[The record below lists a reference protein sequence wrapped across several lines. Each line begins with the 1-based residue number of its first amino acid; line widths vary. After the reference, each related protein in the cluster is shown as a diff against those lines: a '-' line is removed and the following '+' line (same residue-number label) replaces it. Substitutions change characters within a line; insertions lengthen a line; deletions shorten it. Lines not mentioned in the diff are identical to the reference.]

1 MTTTIPASHAA
12 SIFRIDRFA
21 VPAEALPAFMER
33 LRFTQQTLDT
43 VPGCKQN
50 LVLKQEGSP
59 GEFNIITVVE
69 WSDAEA
75 ITAAKA
81 TMHAKY
87 MEEGFDPAAFIQ
99 KLGVQADMGV
109 YRNT

>member
-1 MTTTIPASHAA
+1 
-12 SIFRIDRFA
+12 
-21 VPAEALPAFMER
+21 MER

-50 LVLKQEGSP
+50 LVLKQEGGP
-59 GEFNIITVVE
+59 GQFNIITLVE

-81 TMHAKY
+81 AMQAKY
-87 MEEGFDPAAFIQ
+87 TEEGFDPAAFIR

-109 YRNT
+109 YRHA

>member
-1 MTTTIPASHAA
+1 MTTPTPISQAA
-12 SIFRIDRFA
+12 SIFRVDRFV

-50 LVLKQEGSP
+50 LVLKQEGGP
-59 GEFNIITVVE
+59 GEFNIITLVE

-81 TMHAKY
+81 TMQAKY
-87 MEEGFDPAAFIQ
+87 AEDGFDPVAFMQ
-99 KLGVQADMGV
+99 QLSVQADMGV
-109 YRNT
+109 YRNA

>member
-1 MTTTIPASHAA
+1 MTTSVPASHAA
-12 SIFRIDRFA
+12 PIFRIDRFI
-21 VPAEALPAFMER
+21 VPTEALPDFMER

-59 GEFNIITVVE
+59 GEFNIITLVE

-75 ITAAKA
+75 ITAAKS
-81 TMHAKY
+81 TMQAKY
-87 MEEGFDPAAFIQ
+87 TEEGFDPAAFIQ
-99 KLGVQADMGV
+99 KLGVQADMGI
-109 YRNT
+109 YRNA

>member
-1 MTTTIPASHAA
+1 MTTPASHAA
-12 SIFRIDRFA
+12 SIFRIDRFV

-33 LRFTQQTLDT
+33 LRFTQKTLDT

-50 LVLKQEGSP
+50 LVLKQDGSP
-59 GEFNIITVVE
+59 GVFNIITLVE

-75 ITAAKA
+75 VTAAKA
-81 TMHAKY
+81 TMQAKY
-87 MEEGFDPAAFIQ
+87 TEEGFDPAAFIQ

-109 YRNT
+109 YRDA